1 MTTAYLPTGD
11 DRTFVTVS
19 ELSTSRTT
27 STGCGGAT
35 AFHGLVE
42 VVIATK
48 VTVPALPA
56 DPLPVGR
63 ATAHAP
69 ALNLGA
75 IGRP

>member
-1 MTTAYLPTGD
+1 MITAYLLTGD